1 MFEKFEKFNVKLS
14 RVCEWLSIGAML
26 LMVAVTCI
34 DVVGAKFFKMPLP
47 GSIDIVMLA
56 QVVAIAFA
64 AGMALIKGR
73 HIQVEFFVRLLPRG
87 LQKVIGI
94 CVLLL
99 TLGLFSAIIWRLI
112 VLGYSFQTSGEYSA
126 TIRIPYYPFAYGIAL
141 ACVPVWLVTLVQLL
155 KSLTMGV
162 QK

>member
-14 RVCEWLSIGAML
+14 RAFEWVSIGAML
-26 LMVAVTCI
+26 LIVAVTFM
-34 DVVGAKFFKMPLP
+34 DVAGAKFFRLPLP

-56 QVVAIAFA
+56 QLVAIAFA

-73 HIQVEFFVRLLPRG
+73 HIQVEFFVRLLPRN
-87 LQKVIGI
+87 LQKVIDI
-94 CVLLL
+94 FVLLL
-99 TLGLFSAIIWRLI
+99 TLLLFSAIIWRLG

-126 TIRIPYYPFAYGIAL
+126 TIRIPYYPFAYGLAL
-141 ACVPVWLVTLVQLL
+141 ACVPVWLITLVQLL
-155 KSLTMGV
+155 KALTMGV